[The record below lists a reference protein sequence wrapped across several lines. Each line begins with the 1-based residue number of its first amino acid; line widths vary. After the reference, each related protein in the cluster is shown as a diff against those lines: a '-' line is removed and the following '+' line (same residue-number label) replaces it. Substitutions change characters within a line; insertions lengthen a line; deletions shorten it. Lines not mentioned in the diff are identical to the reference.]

1 MKNPFK
7 KNTLPIREIIG
18 KRFRIQ
24 PELIKDQDIK
34 FWMSNMGM
42 ADIRTMEQEEV
53 DVFMKEA
60 KAVGIFH

>member
-18 KRFRIQ
+18 KRFRIK
-24 PELIKDQDIK
+24 PELIKDDHIK
-34 FWMSNMGM
+34 FFMNYMGM
-42 ADIRTMEQEEV
+42 SDIRTMSEAEV